1 MLLRLLARHGALA
14 HRGPVRPRQHA
25 LVPASAHGSQ
35 HGAAPHHHLSSR
47 PVSAL
52 SAALLVAQPETAAQ
66 QAAAP
71 DLGFPRDLQAHYIVE
86 DKLLGKGGNGGC
98 FGVGWMRGRI
108 QSQVATAPQRAF
120 EFAVLTG
127 TVWSCAVLL
136 VQRVGRGCGRMRHA
150 SMHQHCLLYTPM
162 LLVQVPCPWSHT
174 ARAATSVHASA
185 CPRFWS

>member
-1 MLLRLLARHGALA
+1 MRSGLDIARGSIAASPNSSRHGSRHGGSAHGYGSYQAATVLLRLLARHGALA

-25 LVPASAHGSQ
+25 LVQASAHGSQ
-35 HGAAPHHHLSSR
+35 HGAAPHLHHLSSR

-98 FGVGWMRGRI
+98 FGGGMDARKDSVAGGHRSALLNS
-108 QSQVATAPQRAF
+108 QS
-120 EFAVLTG
+120 
-127 TVWSCAVLL
+127 
-136 VQRVGRGCGRMRHA
+136 
-150 SMHQHCLLYTPM
+150 
-162 LLVQVPCPWSHT
+162 
-174 ARAATSVHASA
+174 
-185 CPRFWS
+185 